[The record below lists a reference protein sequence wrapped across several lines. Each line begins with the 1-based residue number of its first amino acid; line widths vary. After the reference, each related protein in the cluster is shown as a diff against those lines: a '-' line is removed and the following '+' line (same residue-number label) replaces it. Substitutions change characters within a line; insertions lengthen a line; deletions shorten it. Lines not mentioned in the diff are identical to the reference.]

1 MPNSSYL
8 CTTDAESLYPS
19 TTVADFEPSTHVV
32 ACDARCVPLLW
43 LALFRAADIRT
54 QTIVIESDPDE
65 VYFEFDEATG
75 DFVEV
80 EGEEEEEEEDEVVEA
95 VAPLVA
101 KERALAQLDA
111 AVPALNRLFEAE
123 GPLDDHAAMLRQ
135 AVAAAPGK
143 FITIELDE
151 IDALWE
157 EGTFQPAL
165 RAALSALDA
174 STDPVAERAG
184 FAEIAQLRA
193 GRAFPPAR
201 FLLDGHDAAD
211 DDFWNFVRLLGT
223 AFSADLPWE
232 PSS

>member
-54 QTIVIESDPDE
+54 QTIVIEADPDA
-65 VYFEFDEATG
+65 VFYEFDEATG
-75 DFVEV
+75 DFVETD
-80 EGEEEEEEEDEVVEA
+80 EEDEDEVVEA

-123 GPLDDHAAMLRQ
+123 GPLDGHAAMLRQ

-151 IDALWE
+151 IDGLWE

-165 RAALSALDA
+165 RAALSDMDA
-174 STDPVAERAG
+174 SADPVAERANLV
-184 FAEIAQLRA
+184 EIAQLRA

-201 FLLDGHDAAD
+201 FLLDGRDAAD
-211 DDFWNFVRLLGT
+211 DDLWNFVRLLGT
-223 AFSADLPWE
+223 AFSAEVPWE

>member
-43 LALFRAADIRT
+43 LAMFRAADIRT
-54 QTIVIESDPDE
+54 QTIVIEADPDE
-65 VYFEFDEATG
+65 VSFEFDVATG
-75 DFVEV
+75 DFVEI
-80 EGEEEEEEEDEVVEA
+80 EGEDEEDEVVEA

-111 AVPALNRLFEAE
+111 AVPVLNRLFEAE

-135 AVAAAPGK
+135 AVAAAPGR

-165 RAALSALDA
+165 RTALSAMDA
-174 STDPVAERAG
+174 SADRAAERADLV
-184 FAEIAQLRA
+184 EIAQLRA

-201 FLLDGHDAAD
+201 FLLDGRDAAD

-223 AFSADLPWE
+223 AFSAAVPWE
-232 PSS
+232 PSN